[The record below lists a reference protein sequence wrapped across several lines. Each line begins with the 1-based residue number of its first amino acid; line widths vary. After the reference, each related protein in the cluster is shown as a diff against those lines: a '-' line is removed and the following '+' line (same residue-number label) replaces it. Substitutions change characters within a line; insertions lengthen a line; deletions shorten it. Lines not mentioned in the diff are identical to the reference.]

1 MGEYLKEQLNT
12 LKDKYD
18 FVSDVRGLG
27 LLVGVELTMEGG
39 DVVDKMREKGVLINC
54 TAGNVLRLA
63 PALIIGKEDIDTM
76 VEKLDQVFAE
86 L

>member
-1 MGEYLKEQLNT
+1 
-12 LKDKYD
+12 
-18 FVSDVRGLG
+18 
-27 LLVGVELTMEGG
+27 MEGG
-39 DVVDKMREKGVLINC
+39 DVVDKMREKGVLISC

-63 PALIIGKEDIDTM
+63 PALIIEKEDIDTM